1 MRMQAG
7 PEDIFGDT
15 SEGVPNPL
23 VPHVHPYP
31 TRYHGP
37 IWTQPQ
43 AMKPF
48 LPTPYARAPYAG
60 TGQSD
65 APVLTPAIGL
75 VSAASA
81 ALSAYHGYRRHES
94 VGWAVWWGV
103 MGGLFPVITPAI
115 AWAQGFGHHE
125 KRAAMF
131 RRRRFR

>member
-48 LPTPYARAPYAG
+48 IPTPYARAPYAG
-60 TGQSD
+60 VGQNE
-65 APVLTPAIGL
+65 TPALSPAIKV
-75 VSAASA
+75 VSVASA
-81 ALSAYHGYRRHES
+81 ALSAYHGYRRNES
-94 VGWAVWWGV
+94 VGWAILWGI
-103 MGGLFPVITPAI
+103 MGGLAPVITPAI
-115 AWAQGFGHHE
+115 AVAQGFG
-125 KRAAMF
+125 KPAKGR
-131 RRRRFR
+131 